1 MSDAATSTPAAADEP
16 RDAARVVRPPPAPG
30 LADRLDRLFARVAAL
45 PLELVLVVFLRL
57 SAVVWLFTG
66 LVHWARIVGYL
77 PWRGHVFGDMPIEW
91 QSAIVFYG
99 VIDLVAAVGLW
110 LATSWGVTV
119 WLIAIACQVLTHSA
133 LADIFGERPFRV
145 PFYLASVAVYVVLW
159 WRVRRIAH
167 RRAMEEGF

>member
-1 MSDAATSTPAAADEP
+1 MSDAATSAPTAAEP
-16 RDAARVVRPPPAPG
+16 RDAAKATRPAPQPG
-30 LADRLDRLFARVAAL
+30 LAERFDRLFERLDAL
-45 PLELVLVVFLRL
+45 PLEIALVVFLRI
-57 SAVVWLFTG
+57 SAVIWLFTG

-77 PWRGHVFGDMPIEW
+77 PWRGQVFADMPIEW

-133 LADIFGERPFRV
+133 LAEIFGERPFRV
-145 PFYLASVAVYVVLW
+145 PFYLASVAVYLVLW

-167 RRAMEEGF
+167 RRALEEGF